1 MQPTG
6 YIQMPISSNINRH
19 CKIVAQTVLTKK
31 EAKKKKDPNINL
43 LKKNGTFVLQKY
55 IYAAVQK
62 KKKKCA
68 FFNTQIRK
76 QKQKGTNEKLFLLL
90 LFFS

>member
-62 KKKKCA
+62 KKKMRIFQYSNKKA
-68 FFNTQIRK
+68 KTKRNK
-76 QKQKGTNEKLFLLL
+76 
-90 LFFS
+90 